1 MSYVKLYTLST
12 SHVHVRTGD
21 YVMFTRFPVHSG
33 NSLVHLSGDYSK
45 MVEVPEEKLACK
57 VYRLCE
63 TGKPDKLVAIDPE
76 LADTIEF
83 LALTK
88 VKEQLADGK
97 LRVNE
102 LTDKLSVAELLLT
115 KEKANSLYH
124 ESKYNKL
131 RNYID
136 TMPGWKF
143 VWIKL
148 SNWFNK

>member
-1 MSYVKLYTLST
+1 
-12 SHVHVRTGD
+12 
-21 YVMFTRFPVHSG
+21 
-33 NSLVHLSGDYSK
+33 
-45 MVEVPEEKLACK
+45 MVEVPEEKVACK

-63 TGKPDKLVAIDPE
+63 TRKPDKLVAIDPE

-88 VKEQLADGK
+88 VKEQLADEK

-102 LTDKLSVAELLLT
+102 LTDKLSTAEHSLT
-115 KEKANSLYH
+115 KNSLEH

-136 TMPGWKF
+136 TMPVWRF